1 MERRTFLGGIAFACL
16 PMAAPAVVAVPPA
29 KASLDLWLAEPVV
42 APAGPRQPGRKGNL
56 DPAQAEAL
64 FGFFNHIGDRWEFP
78 ASREKRR
85 ALCEEL
91 IRIKTSAEPSYWR
104 EYTEAA
110 LVIEALLRAHEGA
123 AYAYDRL
130 LEPMGVADAVPSRIE
145 RVKHFVSIEFIRW
158 FMSKDGFARFGYRNY
173 RGLMAG
179 SFAMSPPPY
188 RHL

>member
-1 MERRTFLGGIAFACL
+1 M
-16 PMAAPAVVAVPPA
+16 
-29 KASLDLWLAEPVV
+29 
-42 APAGPRQPGRKGNL
+42 
-56 DPAQAEAL
+56 
-64 FGFFNHIGDRWEFP
+64 
-78 ASREKRR
+78 
-85 ALCEEL
+85 
-91 IRIKTSAEPSYWR
+91 
-104 EYTEAA
+104 
-110 LVIEALLRAHEGA
+110 VIEALLRAHEGA

>member
-1 MERRTFLGGIAFACL
+1 MERRTFLGGMVLVCL
-16 PMAAPAVVAVPPA
+16 PMATPALVVVPPPRE
-29 KASLDLWLAEPVV
+29 SLDPWLAERVV
-42 APAGPRQPGRKGNL
+42 APVGPREPSRKGNL

-64 FGFFNHIGDRWEFP
+64 FGFFNHIGNRWEFP
-78 ASREKRR
+78 AGREKRR
-85 ALCEEL
+85 VLCDEL
-91 IRIKTSAEPSYWR
+91 IRTKTSAEPSYWR

-110 LVIEALLRAHEGA
+110 LVIEALLRAHAGA

-130 LEPMGVADAVPSRIE
+130 LEPTGVTGVVTSRID
-145 RVKHFVSIEFIRW
+145 RVKHFVAIEFIRW
-158 FMSKDGFARFGYRNY
+158 FMAKDGFARFGYRNY